1 MADITIKSMSEE
13 YVQAVYDLG
22 MSTEQLQVH
31 EDNPAYYSVD
41 SLRKAVKSKN
51 EVCLVALVDGKF
63 AGFALSH
70 INPVFNE
77 AYLSDVALKP
87 EHRGG
92 GLGSQLF
99 NKLEQI
105 LKTKGVDWC
114 WALVHEDNILMQEM
128 IEKRGFEK
136 GRKFFFYSRDGH

>member
-1 MADITIKSMSEE
+1 MNNLTIKEMTDE
-13 YVQAVYDLG
+13 YAQDVYDLG
-22 MSTEQLQVH
+22 MSTEQLQVY
-31 EDNPAYYSVD
+31 EDRPAYYSVY
-41 SLRKAVKSKN
+41 SLKEAIKSEN

-77 AYLSDVALKP
+77 AYLSDLALKS
-87 EHRGG
+87 EYRGT

-99 NKLEQI
+99 NKLEQT
-105 LKTKGVDWC
+105 LKVKGVNWC
-114 WALVHEDNILMQEM
+114 WALIHEDNGQMQEM

-136 GRKFFFYSRDGH
+136 GRKFYFYSRSSK